1 MYKLAVKESLDKQFK
16 KLKKK
21 DREMLMLIDR
31 KVQEI
36 LDDPYR
42 FKPLRKPLQKK
53 RRVHVGRSFVLIYEI
68 NEEEKIVALLDFDH
82 HDNIYKTQ
90 LQQKIPAETCNEC
103 GKNIIPVRLQGKLRE
118 VPQKARRKKLV
129 DMEDTAHDNILLK
142 LADPIHWNL
151 MAD

>member
-1 MYKLAVKESLDKQFK
+1 MYKLAVKESLDKKFK

-21 DREMLMLIDR
+21 DGEMLMLINR

-68 NEEEKIVALLDFDH
+68 NEEEKIVTLLDFDH
-82 HDNIYKTQ
+82 HDNIYKT
-90 LQQKIPAETCNEC
+90 
-103 GKNIIPVRLQGKLRE
+103 
-118 VPQKARRKKLV
+118 
-129 DMEDTAHDNILLK
+129 
-142 LADPIHWNL
+142 
-151 MAD
+151 